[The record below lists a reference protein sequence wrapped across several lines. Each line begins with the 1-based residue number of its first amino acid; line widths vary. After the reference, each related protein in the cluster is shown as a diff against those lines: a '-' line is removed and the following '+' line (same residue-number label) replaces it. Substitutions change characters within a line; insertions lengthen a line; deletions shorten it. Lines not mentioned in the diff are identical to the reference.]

1 MLDTKEIIKLIDAL
15 PEEVKIYVNSLK
27 AAEINSQIFMIAGV
41 PLEKQTELSF
51 LIASVIVKKI
61 KIVDFNQILIDFL
74 SWAPDKVRSL
84 MLEVVGSR
92 LLIIDDWLDSEPS
105 KYLLNNSVDLSRYAA
120 ITAEHQMAIS
130 KEEEF
135 FRLQIEPE
143 PDYISTSL
151 ENEMDDVLSQDIYEN
166 DDEETIVKPETEV
179 KNTVLDSDIDI
190 EAEKKSLLASL
201 KSGLLGL
208 FVAGDQDI
216 IDRYNYIFVL
226 VWSQDDSFKV
236 DAPVALMSNQEKIS
250 KSKIVLDDKLQ
261 NSTIANLLKSFVK
274 TYGIEANDLQI
285 AEYLS
290 SPAIKNFSEGE
301 KALSLRIL
309 KFYKNINKLD
319 EYLNREEEGQIS
331 NFEVL
336 PSSALAMKEGTGS
349 RFSKKKPGIDNYLSS
364 EITVSQKNSQKLDKA
379 IDDKNSLEAELE
391 ALLVNYTEG
400 SLEHKTIAQE
410 LKRLQNKK

>member
-1 MLDTKEIIKLIDAL
+1 MLDTKEIIRLVETL
-15 PEEVKIYVNSLK
+15 PEEVKVYVNSLK

-61 KIVDFNQILIDFL
+61 KITDFTQILVDFL
-74 SWAPDKVRSL
+74 SWAPDKAKSL
-84 MLEVVGSR
+84 ILEIVGSR

-105 KYLLNNSVDLSRYAA
+105 KYLLTNSVDLSRYAA
-120 ITAEHQMAIS
+120 ITAEHQMAINR
-130 KEEEF
+130 EEEF

-143 PDYISTSL
+143 PDYVFTAQEDGI
-151 ENEMDDVLSQDIYEN
+151 NDVLNQDIYEN
-166 DDEETIVKPETEV
+166 DNEEGMAPSEEEAPIASL
-179 KNTVLDSDIDI
+179 NSDIDI
-190 EAEKKSLLASL
+190 EAEKKSLLSSL

-226 VWSQDDSFKV
+226 VWSQDDSFRV
-236 DAPVALMSNQEKIS
+236 DAPAALMNNQEKIS
-250 KSKIVLDDKLQ
+250 KAKIALDDKLQ
-261 NSTIANLLKSFVK
+261 NSSIANLLKSFVK

-319 EYLNREEEGQIS
+319 EYLSQTEEGRVS

-336 PSSALAMKEGTGS
+336 PSSALAIKESVGTS
-349 RFSKKKPGIDNYLSS
+349 FSGKKLGTNNEKSS
-364 EITVSQKNSQKLDKA
+364 EKLTKA
-379 IDDKNSLEAELE
+379 ISDRNSLEAELE
-391 ALLVNYTEG
+391 ALLVNYAEG
-400 SLEHKTIAQE
+400 SLEYKTITQE